1 LRKKERRAK
10 EAKEV
15 GRKLE
20 VEIEEYSSKDN
31 EENIISLSANGI
43 FQRDV

>member
-10 EAKEV
+10 EA

-31 EENIISLSANGI
+31 EEKIISLSANGI